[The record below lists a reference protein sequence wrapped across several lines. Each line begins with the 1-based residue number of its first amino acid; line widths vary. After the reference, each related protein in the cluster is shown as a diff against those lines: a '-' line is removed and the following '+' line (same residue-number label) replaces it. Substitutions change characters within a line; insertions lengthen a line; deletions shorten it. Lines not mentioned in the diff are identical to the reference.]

1 MIMVLPVWKVMYH
14 DNGGTWYE
22 AIVIPNEVGLGSQDQ
37 VREYL
42 ELQRL
47 KDYSLRDRTIESL
60 EQIENRQ

>member
-1 MIMVLPVWKVMYH
+1 MYH

-60 EQIENRQ
+60 EQIEEHQ